1 MAAPHTRSRYSGSSV
16 NSATRPSP
24 LLSLHLPAC
33 EVVPLG
39 ELQGEEQERD
49 ALLAW
54 GGRESVA
61 GATVGLR
68 TADLVLDTRGQLCAG
83 PGRSWWRIPAQILGD
98 DGACVAG
105 GRPAL
110 GARRGVVDRCRP
122 GADEASSP
130 RPGISGVQTQSFH
143 VAGSGLVDL
152 GGLLQSA
159 FDLGHPGWEPSARLA
174 CFA

>member
-54 GGRESVA
+54 VGENLSLARRSAFGQRILYWTLGVSFVLGLAAHGGGFLLKSS
-61 GATVGLR
+61 ATTEPVLLV
-68 TADLVLDTRGQLCAG
+68 ADLL
-83 PGRSWWRIPAQILGD
+83 
-98 DGACVAG
+98 
-105 GRPAL
+105 
-110 GARRGVVDRCRP
+110 
-122 GADEASSP
+122 
-130 RPGISGVQTQSFH
+130 
-143 VAGSGLVDL
+143 
-152 GGLLQSA
+152 
-159 FDLGHPGWEPSARLA
+159 
-174 CFA
+174 